1 MENVNDIYFDGH
13 YKHIWRSM
21 IPDELTVKEVDFM
34 LSYFQLQPGSRV
46 VDLMCGYGRHTLS
59 LAAKGMEVTA
69 VDNLPYYINEI
80 RTKAKDLSVTAIE
93 KGVLDFTSN
102 EEFDLAICMGNS
114 LNFFNAAD
122 TSRLFKNVFSYLKKG
137 GYLLVNSVAL
147 AEITYKTYRKEK
159 IWSEHDGIKHLA
171 DYEIQFGPTRLE
183 IKSIMISPDGSTEE
197 KKAVDYIFSINE
209 MEKMLNDA
217 GLVLEEIFSIPGKKK
232 FTVGEPRAYIVAQK
246 PDLKNN

>member
-34 LSYFQLQPGSRV
+34 LSYFNLQPGSKV

-59 LAAKGMEVTA
+59 LAGKGIEVTA

-80 RTKAKDLSVTAIE
+80 RAKSKDLPVKAVE
-93 KGVLDFTSN
+93 KEVLDFTTD

-122 TSRLFKNVFSYLKKG
+122 TTQIFKNVFSYLKKG
-137 GYLLVNSVAL
+137 GSLLINSVAL

-159 IWSEHDGIKHLA
+159 IWSEYDGIRHLA
-171 DYEIQFGPTRLE
+171 DYEIQFHPTTLE
-183 IKSIMISPDGSTEE
+183 IKSIMIGPDVKKKK

-209 MEKMLNDA
+209 MEKMMNEA
-217 GLVLEEIFSIPGKKK
+217 GLILKEIYSIPGKKK
-232 FTVGEPRAYIVAQK
+232 FTVGEPRAYIVAE
-246 PDLKNN
+246 KN